1 MLVRKIIFVISDYR
15 ILLVVDNDD
24 LKNILMIFVLFF
36 NKVKV
41 FRYMILIMM
50 FYFSFVIICN

>member
-1 MLVRKIIFVISDYR
+1 MLVRKIIFVISDYC
-15 ILLVVDNDD
+15 ILLVVDKDD

>member
-1 MLVRKIIFVISDYR
+1 MLVRKIIFVISDYC

>member
-15 ILLVVDNDD
+15 ILLVVDNYD

-36 NKVKV
+36 NKVKA

>member
-15 ILLVVDNDD
+15 ILLVVDKDD

>member
-36 NKVKV
+36 NKVKA

>member
-50 FYFSFVIICN
+50 FNFSFVIICN

>member
-15 ILLVVDNDD
+15 ILLVVDKDD

-36 NKVKV
+36 NKVKA

>member
-1 MLVRKIIFVISDYR
+1 MLVRKIIFVISDYC

-36 NKVKV
+36 NKVKA

>member
-36 NKVKV
+36 NKVKA

-50 FYFSFVIICN
+50 FNFSFVIICN

>member
-1 MLVRKIIFVISDYR
+1 MLARKIIFVISDYR
-15 ILLVVDNDD
+15 ILLVVDKDD

-36 NKVKV
+36 NKVKA

>member
-1 MLVRKIIFVISDYR
+1 MLVRKIIFVISDYC

-24 LKNILMIFVLFF
+24 LKNKLMIFVLFF